1 MALIGPYIA
10 RVSTLARIRRWL
22 SDHFW
27 GAARLEAAGESVY
40 RPGGKGHVI
49 EDLVVGG
56 SQSEFPVEDDI
67 LRPLIDKRR
76 QERQGRPDK
85 T

>member
-1 MALIGPYIA
+1 MT
-10 RVSTLARIRRWL
+10 TLARIRRWL

-27 GAARLEAAGESVY
+27 GAARPEAGGDRVY
-40 RPGGKGHVI
+40 RPGGKGHVM

-67 LRPLIDKRR
+67 LVPLIEKRR
-76 QERQGRPDK
+76 RERQAEQPK
-85 T
+85 SE